1 MKVLDDMKESENGVF
16 EGYDENHY
24 WTNKSY
30 LWKLPYAKILIPP
43 HNIDLMHQEWNIVE
57 SIMRMCLDV
66 IGFMK
71 DNMNARKGLA
81 TLCDRL
87 SLEAKT
93 NAKENLSRPRAPYYL
108 KLIERKDVLKW
119 LKTLRFP
126 DRYTTNIKWAVNV
139 GTGKLNGL
147 KSHDYHIF
155 IERLMLVMFYGYLK
169 ANFWKMFA
177 ELSYFYMQICAKQI
191 SKAMMQKFE
200 KKIIVLVCKMEK
212 VFLSGWFN
220 VMQ

>member
-1 MKVLDDMKESENGVF
+1 
-16 EGYDENHY
+16 
-24 WTNKSY
+24 
-30 LWKLPYAKILIPP
+30 
-43 HNIDLMHQEWNIVE
+43 VE

-81 TLCDRL
+81 TLYDRL

-126 DRYTTNIKWAVNV
+126 DCYTTNIK
-139 GTGKLNGL
+139 
-147 KSHDYHIF
+147 
-155 IERLMLVMFYGYLK
+155 
-169 ANFWKMFA
+169 
-177 ELSYFYMQICAKQI
+177 
-191 SKAMMQKFE
+191 
-200 KKIIVLVCKMEK
+200 
-212 VFLSGWFN
+212 
-220 VMQ
+220 